1 MNMMQRPIQ
10 GLPPSFHETFFPDR
24 RHLSALLKLAKS
36 GYDGTID
43 AISADT
49 GIPTGKSSGKVVPHL
64 KYAHAMGITTTS
76 AVCDGAYTLQL
87 TPLGRLFAVEDPLLH
102 EPLTQLILHL
112 MLSRPVGGAS
122 AWHVFFGRSRLALG
136 RTSTVEAA
144 TSLLVQE
151 LGNSSSLPGPLFSTY
166 REEASLARTGM
177 LAVDKDAIARGALP
191 PLEEFY
197 WAYAYCWLT
206 YWEQTKPGVQQ
217 LPLSELEAVS
227 RFFEGSGWTDQAVDD
242 FLAWTTAQGITRVDR
257 QTGTPLVMKIKRSD
271 ELTASIYSEL
281 L

>member
-1 MNMMQRPIQ
+1 MTQQPIQ

-36 GYDGTID
+36 GYEGTLD
-43 AISADT
+43 AISTDT
-49 GIPTGKSSGKVVPHL
+49 GIPTGKSSGKVLPHL
-64 KYAHAMGITTTS
+64 KYAHAMGITTTA
-76 AVCDGAYTLQL
+76 AVRDGVYTLQL
-87 TPLGRLFAVEDPLLH
+87 APLGRLFAVEDPLLH

-112 MLSRPVGGAS
+112 MLSRPIGGAS
-122 AWHVFFGRSRLALG
+122 AWHVLFGRSRLALG
-136 RTSTVEAA
+136 RASTVEAT
-144 TSLLVQE
+144 TSFLIQE

-177 LAVDKDAIARGALP
+177 LTVDKDVILRGALP
-191 PLEEFY
+191 SSQEFY
-197 WAYAYCWLT
+197 WAYAFCWLT
-206 YWEQTKPGVQQ
+206 YWEQTAPGVQQ
-217 LPLSELEAVS
+217 LPLSELETVS
-227 RFFEGSGWTDQAVDD
+227 RFFEGSGWAHQTVDE

-271 ELTASIYSEL
+271 ELTAQIYSEL

>member
-1 MNMMQRPIQ
+1 MTQQPIQ

-36 GYDGTID
+36 GYKGTID

-49 GIPTGKSSGKVVPHL
+49 GIPTGKSSGKVLPHL
-64 KYAHAMGITTTS
+64 KYAFAMGITTT
-76 AVCDGAYTLQL
+76 AAARDGVYTLQL
-87 TPLGRLFAVEDPLLH
+87 APLGCLFAVEDPLLH

-112 MLSRPVGGAS
+112 MLSRPIGGAS

-136 RTSTVEAA
+136 RASTVGAA
-144 TSLLVQE
+144 TSFLTHE

-177 LAVDKDAIARGALP
+177 LTVDRDVISRGALP
-191 PLEEFY
+191 TPQEFY

-206 YWEQTKPGVQQ
+206 YWEQTAPGVQQ
-217 LPLSELEAVS
+217 LPHSELETAS
-227 RFFEGSGWTDQAVDD
+227 RFFEGSCWADQTVED
-242 FLAWTTAQGITRVDR
+242 FLAWTVAHGITRVDR
-257 QTGTPLVMKIKRSD
+257 QTGTPLVMKIKRSN
-271 ELTASIYSEL
+271 ELTAQIYSEL